1 MRINFI
7 KIRMAYHEKLHI
19 PATCEKVFRR
29 KENII
34 YGVLFI
40 HFELWIYGENK
51 TEISVKF
58 DQLTYNGI
66 KQL

>member
-19 PATCEKVFRR
+19 PAKCGNFLCR
-29 KENII
+29 KENTI

-40 HFELWIYGENK
+40 HYELWIYGENK

-58 DQLTYNGI
+58 DQVT
-66 KQL
+66 